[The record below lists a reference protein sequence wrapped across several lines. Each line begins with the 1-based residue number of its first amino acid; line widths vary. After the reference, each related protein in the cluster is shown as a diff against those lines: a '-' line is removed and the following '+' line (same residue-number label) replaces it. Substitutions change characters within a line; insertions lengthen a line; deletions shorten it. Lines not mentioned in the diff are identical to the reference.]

1 MEKSFL
7 KWAGSK
13 YRLLNEL
20 LPVLTSFIDP
30 KIKNQTFIEPFV
42 GSGTVFLNMSGIDNF
57 ILADNNSNLLNL
69 YLDLQKNYE
78 HFIEHAK
85 KYFIEENNN
94 VEAYKKLVAY
104 YNSQDIT
111 DAEKGYLFIYLNRHC
126 FNGLMRFNKSG
137 RFNTPFGR
145 YKSPQFPEQSLQ
157 IMRDKIHNHQVQFM
171 QADFSR
177 VMENIKY
184 GDIVYCD
191 PPYVSSFNQ
200 YGSDLF
206 GMEQQK
212 NLAYLATQGAK
223 RGAKVVISNHYNEIT
238 KELYKDCSEY
248 KVVSVRRSIASRGEH
263 RGHVEEIIA
272 VYAY

>member
-20 LPVLTSFIDP
+20 LPILSEFVDS
-30 KIKNQTFIEPFV
+30 KIENQTFIEPFV
-42 GSGTVFLNMSGIDNF
+42 GSGTVFLNMTGVDNF
-57 ILADNNSNLLNL
+57 ILADNNPNLFNL
-69 YLDLQKNYE
+69 YMDIQKDYE
-78 HFIEHAK
+78 HFIENAK
-85 KYFIEENNN
+85 KYFVAENNTP
-94 VEAYKKLVAY
+94 EAYKKLVTY
-104 YNSQDIT
+104 YNSQEIT
-111 DAEKGYLFIYLNRHC
+111 ATEKGYLFIYLNRHC

-137 RFNTPFGR
+137 RFNTPFGH
-145 YKSPQFPEQSLQ
+145 YKNPQFPEESLRV
-157 IMRDKIHNHQVQFM
+157 MCDKIHGTNVQFF

-206 GMEQQK
+206 GIAEQKQ
-212 NLAYLATQGAK
+212 LATLAKKGAQ
-223 RGAKVVISNHYNEIT
+223 RGAKVVISNHYNEVT
-238 KELYKDCSEY
+238 KELYKDCDEY
-248 KVVSVRRSIASRGEH
+248 KVVSVRRSIASKGEH
-263 RGHVEEIIA
+263 RGTVEEIIA
-272 VYAY
+272 IYAY